1 MFFKPSLALLAI
13 ALTVVPGLKTRVQAK
28 GFGGV
33 PECAQPALLSAVQAA
48 GCQPTDTACICT
60 KGAVFDTVQE
70 SIQSACSKPDQAA
83 VEALAKAYCGSVQP
97 VSSSI
102 KTATATTT
110 ASSTEETVTTKVTK
124 TSDSTSQGPVYPS
137 GTETNPVRHPEMTHN
152 AAVEVGLSAG
162 ALAVAV
168 GVMGWVFVEL

>member
-13 ALTVVPGLKTRVQAK
+13 ALTVVPGLKTRVQAQ

-33 PECAQPALLSAVQAA
+33 PKCAQPALLSAVQAA

-97 VSSSI
+97 VTSSI
-102 KTATATTT
+102 ETAAATTT

-124 TSDSTSQGPVYPS
+124 TPSPTSDGPVYPS
-137 GTETNPVRHPEMTHN
+137 EGQGTKPAPHPEPTGGV
-152 AAVEVGLSAG
+152 AKLGTSAG

-168 GVMGWVFVEL
+168 GVMGWVFAEL